1 MVNFEDVASNVIEV
15 SLDLKR
21 GERVWIHGWDHTI
34 ELVSQLAWKCKDLGC
49 DVMLTIQP
57 EDFWMRCIMEAP
69 LKSIERVPIHQ
80 AAALRETDVY
90 IFTLGPRSPI
100 PWERIPKERCKA
112 VSVYLDRRYDRTKFA
127 EEWAEIVI
135 KRKVRML
142 AIEATFATPERAK
155 ALGLNYEELKD
166 VMFAGCTADYREVKR
181 RGKGLA
187 SLLSG
192 KERVHLTTPGGTDI
206 RFTLDQRP
214 VEIGDGLATEEK
226 AEKGIVTFLPA
237 GGVEVSAYES
247 SAEGTIVYDVPVR
260 VEGGPIV
267 GLTLQVRD
275 GRVVEF
281 TARKGREIFER
292 YLKQGKGD
300 VDRFAFIDFGLN
312 PHLRHGYTQD
322 DKVLGG
328 VTVGFG
334 DNESKGGK
342 NRADGQDWWASMT
355 KSTVSIGDTLIMRDG
370 VLLI

>member
-1 MVNFEDVASNVIEV
+1 MVNIEDVASNVIEV

-34 ELVSQLAWKCKDLGC
+34 ELVSLLAWKCKNLGC
-49 DVMLTIQP
+49 DVMITIQP

-80 AAALRETDVY
+80 AAALRETDAY

-100 PWERIPKERCKA
+100 PWERIPKERRKA
-112 VSVYLDRRYDRTKFA
+112 VSVYLDSRYDRSRFA
-127 EEWAEIVI
+127 EDWAEIAI

-181 RGKGLA
+181 RGKVLA

-192 KERVHLTTPGGTDI
+192 KERVYLTTPSGTDI
-206 RFTLDQRP
+206 RFTLDRRP

-237 GGVEVSAYES
+237 GSVEVSANES
-247 SAEGTIVYDVPVR
+247 SADGTIVYDVPVR
-260 VEGGPIV
+260 IEGGPIV

-281 TARKGREIFER
+281 TARKGRKIFER

-328 VTVGFG
+328 VTIGFG
-334 DNESKGGK
+334 DNESKGGR

-370 VLLI
+370 VLSI